1 MVKNCSEKKFRFRKR
16 YLLLLVLV
24 VIVILAFCWCGRGGI
39 VSSEAAAQVTA
50 IDIQG
55 DANQTIVQLA
65 IADGALPQA
74 QWRTLEAGEDTYSV
88 QGLAPDPALGAYAV
102 ELTVSGSAFAP
113 ALLEQY
119 GLTTNS
125 MKQLGYDTVA
135 ESLRL
140 ATVEGENQVIL
151 YVGFS
156 QPAQVKVEQ
165 QEGCITLTI
174 AAKPQ

>member
-55 DANQTIVQLA
+55 DANQTIVQLI

-88 QGLAPDPALGAYAV
+88 QGLAPDPQCISNLPK
-102 ELTVSGSAFAP
+102 SAFAAGRCFERFSECCEKSVFEELQFVEMHKKHLVLYAKNAIIRHSLYKCP
-113 ALLEQY
+113 CAALCGAGREA
-119 GLTTNS
+119 
-125 MKQLGYDTVA
+125 V
-135 ESLRL
+135 
-140 ATVEGENQVIL
+140 
-151 YVGFS
+151 
-156 QPAQVKVEQ
+156 
-165 QEGCITLTI
+165 
-174 AAKPQ
+174 